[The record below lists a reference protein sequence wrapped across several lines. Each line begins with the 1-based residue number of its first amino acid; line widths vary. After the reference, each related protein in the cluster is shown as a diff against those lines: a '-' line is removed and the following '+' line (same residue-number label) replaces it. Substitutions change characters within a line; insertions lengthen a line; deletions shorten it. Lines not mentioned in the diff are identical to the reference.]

1 MGFVMN
7 IWAKL
12 MYKKWQ
18 QNLEDIVQDKNVKKI
33 RRFFWRWRDDIN
45 LFVLMIWLFVLGV
58 TSIFL
63 VDRILRLF
71 R

>member
-1 MGFVMN
+1 MN